1 MKHRKIHH
9 RAKAITLQRLLRQWK
24 LSVLVG
30 TVLLGIVVISRVFA
44 HGGEDHGEAT
54 ATTKNT
60 ISTGAEL
67 SVAKEQ
73 QFALGMLTEL
83 AAARDLQQSVAVTG
97 RVVPRTDAIA
107 EVVAPVGGRV
117 VGGNLPKLGDQ
128 VSRGQMLFRVAQVLA
143 PSERASLQVEQ
154 ARTRA
159 ELTAAEREVARL
171 EKLEGIVAGKQL
183 IEARIR
189 RDGARDVL
197 NAISAQLAGSGGT
210 VAVTAPISGEI
221 ISAEIASG
229 EVVDGSKVVYRIADL
244 SKVWIEADLF
254 ERDIPAAQGAERAE
268 VRTPSYPDKIFNARL
283 YNIGGT
289 VDPATRTIKGLF
301 VVDNSGRSLKLN
313 MSASVGVVTGTR
325 NDVLSIPRAA
335 LIESGTR
342 RVVFVHTTPEHF
354 AVRDVVLGQA
364 STGDYVEV
372 TSGLSNGDRVLV
384 TGTHQLRSVAGL

>member
-1 MKHRKIHH
+1 MTALI
-9 RAKAITLQRLLRQWK
+9 AV
-24 LSVLVG
+24 S
-30 TVLLGIVVISRVFA
+30 LLGIAVISRVFA
-44 HGGEDHGEAT
+44 HGGEDHGEVT
-54 ATTKNT
+54 STTQQT
-60 ISTGAEL
+60 TSTGAEL

-83 AAARDLQQSVAVTG
+83 TAARDLQQSVAVTG

-107 EVVAPVGGRV
+107 EVIAPVGGRV
-117 VGGNLPKLGDQ
+117 VGGSLPKLGDQ

-171 EKLEGIVAGKQL
+171 ENLEGVVAGKQL

-197 NAISAQLAGSGGT
+197 NAISGQLAGSGGT

-254 ERDIPAAQGAERAE
+254 ERDIPVAQGAERAE
-268 VRTPSYPDKIFNARL
+268 VRTPSYPDKVFNATL

-313 MSASVGVVTGTR
+313 MSASVAVVTGTR

-335 LIESGTR
+335 LVESGTR

-354 AVRDVVLGQA
+354 AVRDIVLGQA

-372 TSGLSNGDRVLV
+372 TSGLSKGDRVLV